1 MLTGSIVAIAT
12 PMQPGGELDLPA
24 LAKLIDFHVANG
36 TSGIVIVGTT
46 GESPTVDFD
55 EHRLLIKTAVDHA
68 AGRIA
73 VIAGTGANATAEAI
87 ELTRYAKEVG
97 VKTCLSVVPYY
108 NKPSQEGLYRHFR
121 AIADIGIGVLVY
133 NVPGRTVADISND
146 TLLRLAE
153 IPTIAGVKDATGDLV
168 RHVDLIKRL
177 PKGREFALYSGNDD
191 TGLVYMLLGGHGV
204 ISVTANVAPKAMAD
218 MCAAALRGDVATA
231 RALNQKLM
239 GLHTKLFVEG
249 NPIPLK
255 WVLAQMG
262 MIHPELR
269 LPLTPLAPQHHDTV
283 RAAMREA
290 GLA

>member
-1 MLTGSIVAIAT
+1 
-12 PMQPGGELDLPA
+12 
-24 LAKLIDFHVANG
+24 
-36 TSGIVIVGTT
+36 
-46 GESPTVDFD
+46 
-55 EHRLLIKTAVDHA
+55 
-68 AGRIA
+68 
-73 VIAGTGANATAEAI
+73 
-87 ELTRYAKEVG
+87 
-97 VKTCLSVVPYY
+97 
-108 NKPSQEGLYRHFR
+108 LYRHFR

-191 TGLVYMLLGGHGV
+191 TGLAYMLLGGHGV

-255 WVLAQMG
+255 WALAQMG